1 MIGLVVP
8 DIEEDWGMQN
18 WYRQLATLIVA
29 TTATGLVSAM
39 DIEERAAFFSDGVMS
54 AEAAVDK
61 VMVNPNTRILQVEFD
76 VENAM
81 PVYEI
86 DYVQGNDRINVEVG
100 AMKGET
106 LNSHI
111 VDFSRELKTQLGEN
125 PVTFKE
131 AVAAAK
137 KGDMRLFEAELHLRK
152 GTPHWELKFIR
163 NGQQKTVL
171 VNAKDGTLLP

>member
-1 MIGLVVP
+1 
-8 DIEEDWGMQN
+8 
-18 WYRQLATLIVA
+18 
-29 TTATGLVSAM
+29 
-39 DIEERAAFFSDGVMS
+39 
-54 AEAAVDK
+54 
-61 VMVNPNTRILQVEFD
+61 MVNPNTRILQVEFD